1 MAANSGDES
10 IIRMIIRKRIG
21 MLITVTLYYWRV
33 AAALDVGKQFA
44 QPCVRDSLILI
55 VDIVLHLKVV

>member
-1 MAANSGDES
+1 
-10 IIRMIIRKRIG
+10 